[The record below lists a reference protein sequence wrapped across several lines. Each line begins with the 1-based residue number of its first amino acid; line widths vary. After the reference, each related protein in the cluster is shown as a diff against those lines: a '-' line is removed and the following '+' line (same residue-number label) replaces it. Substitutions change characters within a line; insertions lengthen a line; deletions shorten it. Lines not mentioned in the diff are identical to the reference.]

1 MEYQK
6 KEQLGKKLLSD
17 GTKSSS
23 GTMNDRLAEL
33 RKGAPQT
40 IDVDEPDESSG
51 QAGGAQSEAM
61 RQFFA
66 DVELVKKNIAVIK
79 QAAKRIGDISQQV
92 GLTTTSER
100 EKELSNE
107 LSPLVSETN
116 KKAAYAKNLLQRIR
130 EETEKLSKSGSTN
143 PEIRIREN
151 LTSTLTR
158 KFVDVMK
165 DYQNVQQKFKTD
177 IKKKVKRQVQIVKP
191 DATSEEIDAV
201 LKSGGGSGE
210 VFKNAI
216 LKGDAADSIKNAF
229 VAAADKYQDVLTLE
243 ASVNELHQ
251 MFLDFALLTEQQ
263 GDLLD
268 QIEKQVE
275 AASEYID
282 DGNTDLVSAIELQK
296 SIRRKQCCIL
306 FTILTIVGIIILIV
320 LGTQTDVFS
329 SD

>member
-1 MEYQK
+1 MFKVEYNK
-6 KEQLGKKLLSD
+6 KDQLNSRLLSK
-17 GTKSSS
+17 GNVTVS
-23 GTMNDRLAEL
+23 TMNDRLAEL
-33 RKGAPQT
+33 RKGAPQA
-40 IDVDEPDESSG
+40 IDVDDTEESAQG
-51 QAGGAQSEAM
+51 TQSEAM
-61 RQFFA
+61 RKFFE
-66 DVELVKKNIAVIK
+66 DVELVKKNIVVIK

-107 LSPLVSETN
+107 LGPLVSDTN
-116 KKAAYAKNLLQRIR
+116 IKAQLAKNFLQKLR
-130 EETEKLSKSGSTN
+130 EETEQLSKSGSTN
-143 PEIRIREN
+143 PEVRIREN
-151 LTSTLTR
+151 LANTLTR

-216 LKGDAADSIKNAF
+216 LKGDAADSIRNAF
-229 VAAADKYQDVLTLE
+229 VTAADKYQDVLTLE

-268 QIEKQVE
+268 QIENQVK

-296 SIRRKQCCIL
+296 SIRRKQCCVI
-306 FTILTIVGIIILIV
+306 FTVLVVIGVIILIV
-320 LGTQTDVFS
+320 LATQGDTFS
-329 SD
+329 SS